1 MIFDHLEILQVIRIY
16 EDNVIVG
23 AKVQNSCVLGLGLAR
38 VQVDKYWILG
48 LIRELEFPRNDE

>member
-23 AKVQNSCVLGLGLAR
+23 AKVQNSCVLGLRLAR